1 MRSHPVCIITR
12 PYANGENVFMG
23 GGMNCC
29 CGVVAEAQIVDVKAQ
44 MIVVVVE
51 GKILRLYND
60 KRIANVRRVVLSES
74 EKTRGAAY
82 RRRR

>member
-1 MRSHPVCIITR
+1 
-12 PYANGENVFMG
+12 
-23 GGMNCC
+23 MNCC

-51 GKILRLYND
+51 GKIVRLYND
-60 KRIANVRRVVLSES
+60 RRIANVRRVVLSES